1 MKPQEVKPQ
10 AQTDWLGFCKGGA
23 LLSTKWTFLRI
34 VCYNIERKKKRELC
48 LGLRCSI
55 IKKGGIL
62 MAIAG
67 PQAPQAP
74 TPPAVPGLAGAS
86 DAVGGLPDFG
96 ASGQAAIE
104 GAQQRAADAAQAG
117 QDAAA
122 NARAAGERLMGT
134 PERKTQEKTTG
145 DEGGKEGKLAQKPAT
160 AAPEAGG
167 TKSQTTS
174 SEAANLPPA
183 AQAVQEKPG
192 TETRVPK
199 PSADEPPQG
208 FTMMHLA
215 VVTVLCACLA
225 GVFAY
230 KFLHRKKG
238 ETTPAMRAARE
249 AELLADLET
258 MRAAR
263 ERRESDRAAKV
274 AAAGLSAIAGAA
286 QRTAPKAAGAA
297 DASPAAAASAA
308 VSKGARTQ
316 VSAPMTSSLDA
327 GAVPARKPP
336 ISAGVPAAPDA
347 SMLASLSEAL
357 SAFREASRMMGGEA
371 GSKATEEAKKA
382 ARAAAIRQDREEKQD
397 GEHGG
402 FEIRI

>member
-1 MKPQEVKPQ
+1 
-10 AQTDWLGFCKGGA
+10 
-23 LLSTKWTFLRI
+23 
-34 VCYNIERKKKRELC
+34 
-48 LGLRCSI
+48 
-55 IKKGGIL
+55 

-145 DEGGKEGKLAQKPAT
+145 EEPGKEGKLAQKPA
-160 AAPEAGG
+160 AVAPEAGG

-215 VVTVLCACLA
+215 VVAVLCACLA
-225 GVFAY
+225 GVLAY

-238 ETTPAMRAARE
+238 EPTPAMRAARE

-258 MRAAR
+258 MRAVR

-286 QRTAPKAAGAA
+286 QRTAPEAA
-297 DASPAAAASAA
+297 DAADAPPAAAASAA
-308 VSKGARTQ
+308 ADLVLR
-316 VSAPMTSSLDA
+316 
-327 GAVPARKPP
+327 
-336 ISAGVPAAPDA
+336 
-347 SMLASLSEAL
+347 
-357 SAFREASRMMGGEA
+357 
-371 GSKATEEAKKA
+371 
-382 ARAAAIRQDREEKQD
+382 
-397 GEHGG
+397 
-402 FEIRI
+402 

>member
-1 MKPQEVKPQ
+1 
-10 AQTDWLGFCKGGA
+10 
-23 LLSTKWTFLRI
+23 
-34 VCYNIERKKKRELC
+34 
-48 LGLRCSI
+48 
-55 IKKGGIL
+55 

-74 TPPAVPGLAGAS
+74 TPPAVPGLDAAS
-86 DAVGGLPDFG
+86 QAVGGLPDFG

-145 DEGGKEGKLAQKPAT
+145 EEPGKEGKLAQKPA

-174 SEAANLPPA
+174 SEATNLPPA

-192 TETRVPK
+192 TETRTPK
-199 PSADEPPQG
+199 PTADEPPQG
-208 FTMMHLA
+208 FGIMHLA
-215 VVTVLCACLA
+215 VVAALCACFA
-225 GVFAY
+225 GIFAY

-238 ETTPAMRAARE
+238 EPTPAMRAARE

-286 QRTAPKAAGAA
+286 QRTAPEAAGAA
-297 DASPAAAASAA
+297 EAADAADALPAAASAA
-308 VSKGARTQ
+308 AAGGARMQ
-316 VSAPMTSSLDA
+316 AFAAMPPSIDA
-327 GAVPARKPP
+327 GADPARKPP
-336 ISAGVPAAPDA
+336 ISAGVPTAPDA

-357 SAFREASRMMGGEA
+357 SAFREASRMMDGEA

-382 ARAAAIRQDREEKQD
+382 ARAAAICQDREEKQD

>member
-1 MKPQEVKPQ
+1 
-10 AQTDWLGFCKGGA
+10 
-23 LLSTKWTFLRI
+23 
-34 VCYNIERKKKRELC
+34 
-48 LGLRCSI
+48 
-55 IKKGGIL
+55 

-86 DAVGGLPDFG
+86 QAVGGLPDFG

-145 DEGGKEGKLAQKPAT
+145 EEPGKEGKLAQKPAT

-215 VVTVLCACLA
+215 VVAVLCACLA

-286 QRTAPKAAGAA
+286 QRTAPKAADAAGAA
-297 DASPAAAASAA
+297 DAPPAAASAA
-308 VSKGARTQ
+308 AAGGARIQAFAAMPPST
-316 VSAPMTSSLDA
+316 DA
-327 GAVPARKPP
+327 GADPARKPP
-336 ISAGVPAAPDA
+336 VSAGAPAAPDA

-357 SAFREASRMMGGEA
+357 SAFREASRMMDGEA

>member
-1 MKPQEVKPQ
+1 
-10 AQTDWLGFCKGGA
+10 
-23 LLSTKWTFLRI
+23 
-34 VCYNIERKKKRELC
+34 
-48 LGLRCSI
+48 
-55 IKKGGIL
+55 

-74 TPPAVPGLAGAS
+74 TPPAVPGLDAAS
-86 DAVGGLPDFG
+86 QAVGGLPDFG

-104 GAQQRAADAAQAG
+104 GAQQRAADAAEAG

-145 DEGGKEGKLAQKPAT
+145 EEGGKEGKLAQKPAA

-167 TKSQTTS
+167 TKSRTTS

-208 FTMMHLA
+208 FGIMHLA
-215 VVTVLCACLA
+215 VVATLCACLA
-225 GVFAY
+225 GIFAY

-238 ETTPAMRAARE
+238 EPTPAMRAARE

-286 QRTAPKAAGAA
+286 QRTAPEAA
-297 DASPAAAASAA
+297 DAADAPPAAAASAA
-308 VSKGARTQ
+308 ASGGARMQAFAAMPPST
-316 VSAPMTSSLDA
+316 DA
-327 GAVPARKPP
+327 GADPARKPP
-336 ISAGVPAAPDA
+336 ISAGVPTAPDA

-357 SAFREASRMMGGEA
+357 SAFREASRMMDGEA
-371 GSKATEEAKKA
+371 GGKATEEAKKA

>member
-1 MKPQEVKPQ
+1 
-10 AQTDWLGFCKGGA
+10 
-23 LLSTKWTFLRI
+23 
-34 VCYNIERKKKRELC
+34 
-48 LGLRCSI
+48 
-55 IKKGGIL
+55 

-104 GAQQRAADAAQAG
+104 GAQQRAAEAAQAG

-145 DEGGKEGKLAQKPAT
+145 DEAGKEGRLAQKPAT

-215 VVTVLCACLA
+215 VVAVLCACFA

-230 KFLHRKKG
+230 NFLHRKKG

-286 QRTAPKAAGAA
+286 QRTAPKAAGEADAAGAA
-297 DASPAAAASAA
+297 DAPPAAASAA
-308 VSKGARTQ
+308 AAGGARMQDFATMPP
-316 VSAPMTSSLDA
+316 STDA
-327 GAVPARKPP
+327 GADPARKPP

-357 SAFREASRMMGGEA
+357 SAFREASRMMDGEA
-371 GSKATEEAKKA
+371 GGKATEEAKKA
-382 ARAAAIRQDREEKQD
+382 ARAAAIRQDHEEKQD